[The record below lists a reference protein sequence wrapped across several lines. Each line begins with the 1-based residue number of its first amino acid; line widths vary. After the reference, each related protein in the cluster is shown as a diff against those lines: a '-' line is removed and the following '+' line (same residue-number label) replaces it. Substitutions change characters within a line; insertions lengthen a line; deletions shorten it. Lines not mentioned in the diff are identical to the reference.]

1 MKKFLAFTAAS
12 GLSLVPFVAF
22 AQTGG
27 QIYGILNIV
36 QNILNII
43 VPILITLGIVYF
55 IYGVIGYVTAK
66 DEEKRTEARN
76 VMIYGI
82 IGLFV
87 IVSIWG
93 LIRFLGSATGVGQG
107 GTNCLINPSLP
118 GC

>member
-1 MKKFLAFTAAS
+1 MKKFIAFTTAS
-12 GLSLVPFVAF
+12 GLSLAPFLAF
-22 AQTGG
+22 AQQGT

-36 QNILNII
+36 QNILNVLIPI
-43 VPILITLGIVYF
+43 VITLGIVYF
-55 IYGVIGYVTAK
+55 IYGVIKYVTAK
-66 DEEKRTEARN
+66 DEEARKEGRT

-93 LIRFLGSATGVGQG
+93 LIRFLGTATGVGQG
-107 GTNCLINPSLP
+107 GTNCLIDPTLP